1 VPDDVAIVGF
11 DDDPIAQHTM
21 PPLTTVR
28 QPVEEQGAVMAR
40 HVMALIEHESISN
53 AQNKLPTSL
62 VQRESA

>member
-1 VPDDVAIVGF
+1 VPEDVAVVGF

-40 HVMALIEHESISN
+40 QVMALIEHESISET
-53 AQNKLPTSL
+53 QNKLPTSL